1 MALGRQFENTYW
13 HDDQGETHASFL
25 NPHNNTEG
33 KHKYEIGRREG
44 IAARAHAKTV
54 GAQGM
59 LFSPETGTGMRN
71 DPLIP
76 HEKRIEAIQKG
87 LGMSDPEVYRKDAGV
102 SRTRELSGKPMNR
115 KTAEDARGAY
125 TTAVDTSQ
133 MSTHMINEEFVK
145 KPLLAVAV
153 DNVRHA
159 GHIQHA
165 YNYGGTALE
174 GFPKGSVDVIRQ
186 PLNYETYYDRE
197 PSTTRTVMQGGEHT
211 PVNNPKFVEQV
222 VKEVGEN
229 NSNYKLQ
236 EPVKGAIKAGAVV
249 TTPEGHQWTQRNK
262 PNQFTYD
269 PFKHGDIV
277 NRIPKAPN
285 MIGGNQQVNAK
296 NITLDHLS
304 EDGYQINAFPGT
316 GSDIKKKTPNVDV
329 TKFPGTSSYSSNS
342 GRYTEKAWHTR
353 SAVTGGTPVEETI
366 RGKSIITK
374 VNPSVSRSTA
384 IHEMGHHM
392 DDQHRFDRFDRSGA
406 DPVSEGVADA
416 HRDLWGNEDTG
427 TGAGYSHRMYETGDV
442 GNIHANSG
450 YSTRHRGWKTDTDKA
465 VYSAV
470 RAHASAV
477 ADPKVFRE
485 TPTRS
490 QLVKQYIG
498 VGETPTTK
506 EDANKLLLGHL
517 YDTHQHVR
525 NAIETSPYE
534 NVREAGRSSRQFYQD
549 RMEASKP
556 KSHQPQLPGF
566 EV

>member
-13 HDDQGETHASFL
+13 HDDQGETHASVV
-25 NPHNNTEG
+25 NPYDNTEG
-33 KHKYEIGRREG
+33 KSRYEIERFTGRV
-44 IAARAHAKTV
+44 ADAFSSKNS
-54 GAQGM
+54 AQGT

-102 SRTRELSGKPMNR
+102 ARTRELTGKPMNK

-125 TTAVDTSQ
+125 TKAVDTSQ

-159 GHIQHA
+159 GHIQRA
-165 YNYGGTALE
+165 YNYGGKALE
-174 GFPKGSVDVIRQ
+174 GFPQGQVDVIRQ
-186 PLNYETYYDRE
+186 PLNYETTYDRE

-222 VKEVGEN
+222 VKAVGEN
-229 NSNYKLQ
+229 NSDYKLH
-236 EPVKGAIKAGAVV
+236 EPVKQALKAGAVV

-262 PNQFTYD
+262 PNQYTYD
-269 PFKHGDIV
+269 PFKHGDI
-277 NRIPKAPN
+277 NDRIPKAPN
-285 MIGGNQQVNAK
+285 MIGGNKQVNAK
-296 NITLDHLS
+296 NITLEDLS
-304 EDGYQINAFPGT
+304 EKGYQINAFPGT
-316 GSDIKKKTPNVDV
+316 GSDIKKKTPDVDV
-329 TKFPGTSSYSSNS
+329 TKFPGTSSYSSDS
-342 GRYTEKAWHTR
+342 GRHTEKAWHTR

-366 RGKSIITK
+366 RGKSIVTK
-374 VNPSVSRSTA
+374 TNPSVSRSTA

-392 DDQHRFDRFDRSGA
+392 DNQHRFDRFDRSGA

-416 HRDLWGNEDTG
+416 HRDLWGNADSG
-427 TGAGYSHRMYETGDV
+427 TGAGHSRRMYETGDV
-442 GNIHANSG
+442 SEMHAYSG
-450 YSTRHRGWKTDTDKA
+450 YSTRHRGWKTDTEKA

-470 RAHASAV
+470 RSHASAV

-498 VGETPTTK
+498 VGERPTTA
-506 EDANKLLLGHL
+506 ETANNLLLGHL

-525 NAIETSPYE
+525 NAIDNNPNESLRT
-534 NVREAGRSSRQFYQD
+534 AGRSARQFYQD
-549 RMEASKP
+549 RVEASKP
-556 KSHQPQLPGF
+556 KSEQLRLPGM
-566 EV
+566 